1 MKLGTFVFICGA
13 IFSIVFF
20 GCSGSIKGIIR
31 RDAVR
36 IPITYTDSRIGKGV
50 LQTVLPDGESFEG
63 QLLKASSMNQLEPTN
78 SVESSRD
85 ILDFPAIQSFEGNAE
100 ATLAGNRGRI
110 IKCRFKL
117 SDTVIGLSSGGF
129 GVCQV
134 SDSRVI
140 DIFY

>member
-1 MKLGTFVFICGA
+1 MKLGTFLLICGA
-13 IFSIVFF
+13 VFSIVFF

-36 IPITYTDSRIGKGV
+36 IPITYTDSRIGKGI
-50 LQTVLPDGESFEG
+50 LQTILPGGERFEG

-78 SVESSRD
+78 SDESVSD
-85 ILDFPAIQSFEGNAE
+85 LAHFPAIHSFEGNAE
-100 ATLAGNRGRI
+100 ATLAGNRGGI

-129 GVCQV
+129 GECQV
-134 SDSRVI
+134 SDGRVI